1 MFDYAVAEDADI
13 ESYFAFLFLLFFFIT
28 VFLTAIVFVFEN
40 GKLDVLHV
48 FRRYVPYWP
57 AQIVVI
63 EIPFDYIRVA
73 HEEPTVV
80 LSFGS
85 SLLVNNFLQFSSSVH
100 ERIILTSLVEVA
112 AVV

>member
-1 MFDYAVAEDADI
+1 MFDYAVAEDADV
-13 ESYFAFLFLLFFFIT
+13 ESYFAFLFLLFLFIT

-40 GKLDVLHV
+40 GKLYVLHV

-85 SLLVNNFLQFSSSVH
+85 SLLVDNFLQFSSSVH
-100 ERIILTSLVEVA
+100 ERIILTSLVEIA